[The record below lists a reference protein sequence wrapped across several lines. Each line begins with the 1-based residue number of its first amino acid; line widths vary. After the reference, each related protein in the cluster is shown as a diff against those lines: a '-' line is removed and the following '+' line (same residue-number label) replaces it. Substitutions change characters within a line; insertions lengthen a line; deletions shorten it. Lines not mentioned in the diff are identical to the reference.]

1 MSKKNTTAEIL
12 SDLFSGDDK
21 RLNNAL
27 SNIQEHPSLA
37 FIQPLM
43 ALYFETSNEEM
54 KEKLRDMLGSIK
66 VKGFEEELMIAL
78 RNPEWSTHRGQILAF
93 MWNAGGNPVL
103 HVKEIIELSLT
114 GGMETLLECYSVLE
128 TMEGPMTEEQLI
140 ESQTFLHETH
150 KKMEEGHSKQLVAML
165 SNVLA
170 EKEIE
175 D

>member
-12 SDLFSGDDK
+12 SELFSGDDK
-21 RLNNAL
+21 KLNNAIA
-27 SNIQEHPSLA
+27 NIQEHPSLEY
-37 FIQPLM
+37 IQPLL
-43 ALYFETSNEEM
+43 ALYFETSNEAV
-54 KEKLRDMLGSIK
+54 KEQLHEMLGAIK
-66 VKGFEEELMIAL
+66 VKGFEVELMNAL
-78 RNPEWSTHRGQILAF
+78 RKSEWAIHRGQILAF
-93 MWNAGGNPVL
+93 MWNAGGNPVPY
-103 HVKEIIELSLT
+103 VKEIIELSLT

-128 TMEGPMTEEQLI
+128 TMEGPLTEEQLI

-150 KKMEEGHSKQLVAML
+150 KKMEEGHPKQLVAML

>member
-21 RLNNAL
+21 KLNNAI

-37 FIQPLM
+37 FIQPLL
-43 ALYFETSNEEM
+43 ALYFETSNDTVREQ
-54 KEKLRDMLGSIK
+54 LHDMLGSIK
-66 VKGFEEELMIAL
+66 VKGFEDELMLAL
-78 RNPEWSTHRGQILAF
+78 RKPEWVSHRGQILAF
-93 MWNAGGNPVL
+93 MWNAGGNPIL
-103 HVKEIIELSLT
+103 HVKEIIELSLA

-128 TMEGPMTEEQLI
+128 TMEGPLTEEQLI
-140 ESQTFLHETH
+140 ESQTFLHESH
-150 KKMEEGHSKQLVAML
+150 KKMEEGHPKQLVAML